1 MELKVQTIIIIG
13 GVAAG
18 MSAAA
23 AAKRINTNLNV
34 IVFEKGD
41 YISYGAC
48 GLPYFIS
55 GLIQDINKLIILTP
69 EKAISQ
75 KGIDI
80 RIKHEVI
87 SIDIRNKKIKVNNL
101 NKANVEEY
109 NYDKLI
115 IATGATPVKP
125 DIKGINNERIFYLR
139 NLYDGIKLKKF
150 ISDNAPRHVVIIG
163 EGHIGLEMA
172 ESFKL
177 CGIKDIYII
186 AQRPHLCWWLD
197 KDMSEIIEKKLLNEG
212 IKIIKHA
219 TVDSIEQQGNNLML
233 QVGGEKIKT
242 DFVFISRGMQPNTQL
257 AKEAGLKLGMRGA
270 IEVNNFMET
279 SCPDIYAAGDCA
291 TVYNLV
297 ERRIMYMPRGTTANK
312 QGRYAGMNA
321 AGGKFEFKGITAAMA
336 FKVFNLEISRVGIW
350 DEEAERKNIRYKSM
364 VIKSITRA
372 SYYPGGGEMF
382 IKLTADSN
390 TKRLLG
396 AQIIGAEGASK
407 RIDIISVAL
416 YNEMTIDDMRNIDFC
431 YSPPFGPV
439 WEPVH
444 IAINELYKIL
454 NN

>member
-1 MELKVQTIIIIG
+1 MKVQTIIIIG

-23 AAKRINTNLNV
+23 AAKRVNPDSNV

-55 GLIQDINKLIILTP
+55 GLIENINKLIILTP
-69 EKAISQ
+69 EKALSQ
-75 KGIDI
+75 KGIDV
-80 RIKHEVI
+80 RTKCEVI
-87 SIDIRNKKIKVNNL
+87 FIDTKNKKIKVRNFNNL
-101 NKANVEEY
+101 NIEEY

-125 DIKGINNERIFYLR
+125 DIKTVSNERIFYLR
-139 NLYDGIKLKKF
+139 NLDDGIKLKKF
-150 ISDNAPRHVVIIG
+150 ISDTFPKRVVIIG

-177 CGIKDIYII
+177 CGISDICMVVHGN
-186 AQRPHLCWWLD
+186 HLCWWLD
-197 KDMSEIIEKKLLNEG
+197 KDMAEIVEKKLLDEG
-212 IKIIKHA
+212 IKIIKHK
-219 TVDSIEQQGNNLML
+219 TVNSIEWSRNNLI
-233 QVGGEKIKT
+233 VCAGDEKITT
-242 DFVFISRGMQPNTQL
+242 DFVFISRGMRPDTQL
-257 AKEAGLKLGMRGA
+257 AKQADLKLGMGGA
-270 IEVNNFMET
+270 IQVNNFMET
-279 SCPDIYAAGDCA
+279 SCPDVYAAGDCA

-297 ERRIMYMPRGTTANK
+297 EKRSMYMPRGTTANK

-321 AGGKFEFKGITAAMA
+321 AGKKSEFKGITAVMA
-336 FKVFNLEISRVGIW
+336 FKVFNLEIARVGIW
-350 DEEAERKNIRYKSM
+350 DEEAGRKKIKYKSK

-372 SYYPGGGEMF
+372 SYYPGGGEIF

-396 AQIIGAEGASK
+396 AQIIGAEGVSK
-407 RIDIISVAL
+407 RIDIISAAL
-416 YNEMTIDDMRNIDFC
+416 YNEMTIDDMRNMDFC

-444 IAINELYKIL
+444 IAINEIYKIL